1 MKLIKTR
8 PFRPSKNRTTTMSTR
23 DIHHVSGSTQLIKWL
38 WLASV
43 FVLLAGCNN
52 NDSSTVNSST
62 HIDLALHAPIQEIIK
77 HNKIAFSKE
86 CIKRINMCWYKFN
99 RSANGKNL
107 PYATIKSNETTLTLQ
122 DVTSVTIVIDGR
134 MGQEVESINVS
145 LRGLPDNSS
154 HEQNRDFIYE
164 VIETL
169 KSSGWKHYFSPAD
182 PRISGAEASKI
193 STPRRVLGEVVSS
206 HPWLDPDYK
215 PDMDKWLQ
223 IGMFYAWHFYN
234 NGAHLTLKA
243 WRQNFEPNPTQRG
256 TYLITMEFNTEHE
269 YWMSGFTETKERARW
284 KELLP
289 EDLKQYHA
297 RRLLL
302 EEKARAAGIEIDEA
316 YQDPPIQFLKNSY

>member
-1 MKLIKTR
+1 MKALWAITLFILLSACDNSESTMTKT
-8 PFRPSKNRTTTMSTR
+8 PPN
-23 DIHHVSGSTQLIKWL
+23 IEVILG
-38 WLASV
+38 
-43 FVLLAGCNN
+43 
-52 NDSSTVNSST
+52 
-62 HIDLALHAPIQEIIK
+62 APIAETIDKSPIKFSQECLK
-77 HNKIAFSKE
+77 HLNL
-86 CIKRINMCWYKFN
+86 CWYKIK
-99 RSANGKNL
+99 RSANEKNL
-107 PYATIKSNETTLTLQ
+107 PSAQIRYGSDTTKLEY
-122 DVTSVTIVIDGR
+122 VTHISTVIDGKVSNN
-134 MGQEVESINVS
+134 VEGIDVM

-164 VIETL
+164 IIETL
-169 KSSGWKHYFSPAD
+169 KSSGWKHFFPPDD
-182 PRISGAEASKI
+182 PRISGTEASKI
-193 STPRRVLGEVVSS
+193 STPELVLGEVVSS

-243 WRQNFEPNPTQRG
+243 WRQNSEQNPTQRG

-289 EDLKQYHA
+289 ENLKQYHA
-297 RRLLL
+297 RRLLI

-316 YQDPPIQFLKNSY
+316 YQDPPIQVLKQ